1 MKIAII
7 QFFPAFSGKTGPQIR
22 IFLDQKITPCQRRSQ
37 QKKVQLNRSRRSWMR
52 AKTILWLIMI
62 IIKASK
68 TTLVHYMNEGWLT
81 NWGIQK
87 FFPWRPLKIEK
98 KVFGKK
104 VVSWQEALHAIE
116 KKILSRTAST
126 QPPKNQILWCKNFLS
141 SSTKSGW
148 HFFLA
153 KNDDISRP
161 YDLKNWVRIFSLV
174 VLSSIYIGASYI
186 KF

>member
-1 MKIAII
+1 M
-7 QFFPAFSGKTGPQIR
+7 FG
-22 IFLDQKITPCQRRSQ
+22 
-37 QKKVQLNRSRRSWMR
+37 KKVVSWHYALHAIEKNFLSRTASMHPP
-52 AKTILWLIMI
+52 KNQILWCENFLNSSP
-62 IIKASK
+62 K
-68 TTLVHYMNEGWLT
+68 NWLT

-98 KVFGKK
+98 KVFVKK
-104 VVSWQEALHAIE
+104 VVSWHYVLHAIE
-116 KKILSRTAST
+116 KKFLSRTAST